1 MVWYQ
6 NRNRVEN
13 GVAAEE
19 KVIDFYFFV
28 PPTNNCKHM
37 FRQRLEKYNY
47 VKLCCVCAISE
58 KCSYVYLFPKIMQTS
73 LKIDNKTT
81 TPSVIL

>member
-1 MVWYQ
+1 
-6 NRNRVEN
+6 
-13 GVAAEE
+13 
-19 KVIDFYFFV
+19 
-28 PPTNNCKHM
+28 M